1 MEISCAICMES
12 FGTNCV
18 IATIPC
24 AHVFHEACIK
34 KWHSAQKN
42 CAQCRQKFRAEEIV
56 RLYVSENDSTLK
68 DNNIHRKYQEIILKL
83 KKEMCDLKFHKLNE
97 SDLKE
102 ENLILKEENLR
113 LQQEN
118 HKYLQNSLSSP
129 HSPSCTITSSSTCS
143 SAKNQSALK
152 DNNVDKLKLIEL
164 SSEILRLKAENLRLN
179 EENYPFEQSELEL
192 NKTILELQEDNNKLS
207 NKLEDLKFHERKVQK
222 MLREEIDLADSK
234 LIEMNFNLNKQI
246 GKTEKAKKQILAL
259 EAKSDLADSKLIEMK
274 SNLNTQIGKTKKA
287 KKEILALEA
296 KSDLADSKLIEMNY
310 HLNTQIGETKKA
322 KNEIQ
327 ALEAIIDS
335 ADSKLIEMHQNL
347 NIQIGET
354 KKAKKEILA
363 LEAKCLTKVPFDQI
377 PRRKNKR
384 KLEISGELQSKSA
397 TIKSPPQKKSKQTA
411 ESNPKVTYTV
421 SIPISEGLRS
431 LGLSQVYMYNDCKHS
446 GFLIKED
453 N

>member
-1 MEISCAICMES
+1 MEISCAICMET

-56 RLYVSENDSTLK
+56 RLYVSENESALK
-68 DNNIHRKYQEIILKL
+68 DNNVHRKYQEIILKL

-118 HKYLQNSLSSP
+118 HKYLLNSLSSP
-129 HSPSCTITSSSTCS
+129 HSPSCTISSSLTCS

-152 DNNVDKLKLIEL
+152 DNNVDKLKVIEL

-192 NKTILELQEDNNKLS
+192 NKTILELQEDNSKLS

-246 GKTEKAKKQILAL
+246 GE
-259 EAKSDLADSKLIEMK
+259 
-274 SNLNTQIGKTKKA
+274 TKKA
-287 KKEILALEA
+287 KKEIIALEA
-296 KSDLADSKLIEMNY
+296 KS
-310 HLNTQIGETKKA
+310 
-322 KNEIQ
+322 
-327 ALEAIIDS
+327 DS
-335 ADSKLIEMHQNL
+335 ADSKLIEINHNL
-347 NIQIGET
+347 NKQIGKT
-354 KKAKKEILA
+354 KTQRAEAGCYCKK
-363 LEAKCLTKVPFDQI
+363 KVRWKTLQI
-377 PRRKNKR
+377 
-384 KLEISGELQSKSA
+384 
-397 TIKSPPQKKSKQTA
+397 QK
-411 ESNPKVTYTV
+411 
-421 SIPISEGLRS
+421 I
-431 LGLSQVYMYNDCKHS
+431 
-446 GFLIKED
+446 
-453 N
+453 